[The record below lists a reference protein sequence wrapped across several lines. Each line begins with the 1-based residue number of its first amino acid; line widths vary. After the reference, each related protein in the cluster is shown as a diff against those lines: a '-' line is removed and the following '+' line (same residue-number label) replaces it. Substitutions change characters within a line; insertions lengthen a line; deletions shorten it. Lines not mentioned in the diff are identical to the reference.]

1 MSKIRD
7 KLINYI
13 KVNRVSTTELSDA
26 LSKSGSVLG
35 VRPIDY
41 QSARHKVGKIK
52 CVFAYNNS
60 NFLVHEDLKKVN
72 ANDTVIIFTKKFNNK
87 SIIGDLIAKFTLLYK
102 QASSIVVLG
111 NVRDLPKLIKERY
124 PIWCKGFNPVGSEN
138 IFKGNFP
145 KNEKTKILKK
155 FDGGI
160 AVCDATGVVL
170 VEKNK
175 ISQKL
180 FDKIKFIEKQ
190 EDYWYHCLDVK
201 KWDTKKIIVD
211 KSYKK

>member
-1 MSKIRD
+1 MSKIRN
-7 KLINYI
+7 KLIDYI

-60 NFLVHEDLKKVN
+60 NFLVHEDLKSVN
-72 ANDTVIIFTKKFNNK
+72 ANDAVVIFTKKFNNK

-102 QASSIVVLG
+102 QACSIVVLG
-111 NVRDLPKLIKERY
+111 NVRDLQKLIKEKY

-138 IFKGNFP
+138 NFKGNYP
-145 KNEKTKILKK
+145 KKEKNNILKK
-155 FDGGI
+155 FEGGI
-160 AVCDATGVVL
+160 AVCDSTGVVL
-170 VEKNK
+170 VEKSMVTK
-175 ISQKL
+175 KL
-180 FDKIKFIEKQ
+180 LDKIKFIEQQ
-190 EDYWYHCLDVK
+190 EDSWYYYLDVK

-211 KSYKK
+211 KDYDK